1 MNERRNS
8 NWKRIL
14 TGWLSA
20 LLLFGTIN
28 GCPGMPPAN
37 AAGAAGQVTEEQ
49 EGQVGLEGEL
59 EAYAH
64 TEPGEEREKKS

>member
-1 MNERRNS
+1 MKGRRNS

-28 GCPGMPPAN
+28 GCPEMPPENPAGT
-37 AAGAAGQVTEEQ
+37 AAQVTEGQ
-49 EGQVGLEGEL
+49 EGESETQVCGEL
-59 EAYAH
+59 K
-64 TEPGEEREKKS
+64 EEMTQKD

>member
-20 LLLFGTIN
+20 FLLFGTIN
-28 GCPGMPPAN
+28 GRPGMPPAN
-37 AAGAAGQVTEEQ
+37 AAGAAVQVTEGQ
-49 EGQVGLEGEL
+49 EGSEGEL
-59 EAYAH
+59 EAHAC
-64 TEPGEEREKKS
+64 GELEEEITQRD

>member
-20 LLLFGTIN
+20 FLLFGTIN
-28 GCPGMPPAN
+28 GRPGMPPAN
-37 AAGAAGQVTEEQ
+37 AAGAAVQVTEEQ
-49 EGQVGLEGEL
+49 EGSEGEP
-59 EAYAH
+59 EAYSH
-64 TEPGEEREKKS
+64 IEPEEEKEKRN

>member
-28 GCPGMPPAN
+28 GRPEMPPAN
-37 AAGAAGQVTEEQ
+37 AAGAAVQVTEEQ
-49 EGQVGLEGEL
+49 EGSEEEL
-59 EAYAH
+59 EAYSH
-64 TEPGEEREKKS
+64 IEPEEEKEKRN

>member
-1 MNERRNS
+1 
-8 NWKRIL
+8 
-14 TGWLSA
+14 
-20 LLLFGTIN
+20 
-28 GCPGMPPAN
+28 MPPAN

>member
-28 GCPGMPPAN
+28 GRPEMPPAN
-37 AAGAAGQVTEEQ
+37 AAWAAVQVTEGQ
-49 EGQVGLEGEL
+49 EGSQGEPEAHVCCEL
-59 EAYAH
+59 E
-64 TEPGEEREKKS
+64 EERTQRD

>member
-1 MNERRNS
+1 MKGRRSS

-28 GCPGMPPAN
+28 GCPEMPPAN
-37 AAGAAGQVTEEQ
+37 PAEAAAQVTEGQ
-49 EGQVGLEGEL
+49 EGLEGEP
-59 EAYAH
+59 ETYAY
-64 TEPGEEREKKS
+64 TEPGEEKEKKN